1 MIAPTHI
8 ITGQTA
14 YLMSSVVCGHNPI
27 LAEGMLAAACGL
39 LPDLDKRQGIIGRL
53 FPMISE
59 PLDYYIGHRT
69 LTHSLLFLGSFGLV
83 LWYLFPF
90 GVWLAVITGTTS
102 HVFADMMTPSG
113 VELFWPSK
121 VRAVLP
127 GNARYRFDPMGWP
140 ELGFA
145 TIIGLI
151 GLPLVQLAQAEH
163 GTGGLIKSALGDI
176 ASARRDYDAQKG
188 GNAWTLRIEGRD
200 NRSYEDIA
208 GEYSVIGPYGEG
220 GFILRKEDGPH
231 SLCEQQSCDWYA
243 DHAVLVKG
251 EEEITTTRMLSA
263 HKVSRAT
270 LQKSLEGLQDYGEVY
285 LLGTLTVPRVREQA
299 PVIAVAG
306 ETVSLH
312 YADPEVLQ
320 SWKPAMLRDVELS
333 VQVRHAPGVAVPEI
347 AQQGD
352 ERLRLP
358 DRLGR
363 WLE

>member
-14 YLMSSVVCGHNPI
+14 YLVASVVSGHNPA
-27 LAEGMLAAACGL
+27 LGEGLLAAACGL
-39 LPDLDKRQGIIGRL
+39 LPDLDKRQGIIGRM

-69 LTHSLLFLGSFGLV
+69 LTHSLLFLGAFGLA
-83 LWYLFPF
+83 LWYLLPF
-90 GVWLAVITGTTS
+90 GVWLAIISGTTS
-102 HVFADMMTPSG
+102 HVFVDMMTPSG

-127 GNARYRFDPMGWP
+127 GNVRYRFDPMGWP
-140 ELGFA
+140 ELWFA
-145 TIIGLI
+145 VVIGLI
-151 GLPLVQLAQAEH
+151 GLPLVQLAQAEQ
-163 GTGGLIKSALGDI
+163 GTGGLIKSVLGDI

-188 GNAWTLRIEGRD
+188 RNAWTLRIEGRD
-200 NRSYEDIA
+200 NRTFEDIA
-208 GEYSVIGPYGEG
+208 GEYPVIGPWGES
-220 GFILRKEDGPH
+220 GFVVRAHDGMR
-231 SLCEQQSCDWYA
+231 SLCDAGSCDWYA

-251 EEEITTTRMLSA
+251 KEEITTTRMLTA

-270 LQKSLEGLQDYGEVY
+270 LQKSLELLQEHGNVY
-285 LLGTLTVPRVREQA
+285 LLGTLTAPRVRDQTPA
-299 PVIAVAG
+299 ITVAG

-312 YADPEVLQ
+312 YADPVVLRN
-320 SWKPAMLRDVELS
+320 WKPAMLRDVELS
-333 VQVRHAPGVAVPEI
+333 VQIRHTPGVTVPEI
-347 AQQGD
+347 DLQGE

-358 DRLGR
+358 DGLGR